1 MDNNDN
7 KSNLLKQAKTDWEKN
22 VLKPAVNRFGM
33 EKSPS
38 DIYTPLDLTN
48 YDYLK
53 DVGFPGQYPFTGASY
68 PTNINAM
75 GMKMMAK
82 GQGELLKRAAIYSG
96 YGTAEDTRDYYK
108 YMMAQGFTGG
118 PNLAMDLPT
127 QCGYDSDNPM
137 VEGEVGKVGVAIDTL
152 KDLEIIFEPFQDNLN
167 LDKIAVNMT
176 INAPCNI
183 LISMYLALAEKR
195 GISWDKLKCTPQND
209 ILKEFVSRGTYIFP
223 PDHSMRMFK
232 DSLVFLN
239 QNCPKFNVT
248 SIGGYHIREAGAS
261 RTQDL
266 AFSMAIGIAYLEEG
280 VNAGIDID
288 SFAPRFTFNG
298 FGGSMEFF
306 KEIAFHRAAR
316 KMWASILK
324 ERFGAKKKESMRIR
338 VPFTAH
344 IGCSS
349 TTKQR
354 ALNNLTRSVSGAI
367 AGALSGGAPLP
378 LPPYDEPLGLGWS
391 MEARQ
396 LMHDAVRILTLESK
410 LSDVIDPLAGS
421 FYVESLTKEIEE
433 EAIKELKKIDEMGGA
448 VAAVENGYMQR
459 GVAESASERQNKIE
473 RGEEF
478 IVGVNCFTDEN
489 QLDVTTSKMVEY
501 PYNPDKRE
509 KAEKKQI
516 EKLADIK
523 KNRDN
528 IKVHNLLNELK
539 KAGEDPN
546 KNMMP
551 IFIDC
556 AKAYV
561 TVQEQCD
568 VLRGTFGEWEHDT
581 L

>member
-232 DSLVFLN
+232 ESLVFLN